1 MQKKYSSDNTVYLTK
16 EDLNTPVSMV
26 SWLKKNFSEI
36 KTENIEPKDLSSA
49 LEGILRDE
57 NFTKLS
63 NKKQKEFIGIFNT
76 LKTTLD
82 NLKKLP

>member
-26 SWLKKNFSEI
+26 SWLKENFSEI

-49 LEGILRDE
+49 LEGILRDR
-57 NFTKLS
+57 NFTQLS
-63 NKKQKEFIGIFNT
+63 NKKQNEFIGLLNT
-76 LKTTLD
+76 LKTTLKT
-82 NLKKLP
+82 LKKLP